1 MATSHTPT
9 QQQASNEAALAALG
23 KVWRRRRWIAMGIL
37 ALTFPAA
44 ASFVFSLPDIY
55 SATATVLVN
64 PDGAQDA
71 AAGSGGVTDENRL
84 DSVSEAVLSRGRL
97 LDLVTRFELY
107 PELRRTSSM
116 DTVLARM
123 RQDIRLER
131 KSGEQQWG
139 QDPTFAFMLTYQ
151 GWDPQTVARV
161 TNALAS
167 SYVDENNRMRT
178 RQATDTVESLSAQL
192 NEIKQKLD
200 AQEQKIN
207 AFKDSH
213 LGELPEQQAANLST
227 LQQLNVQSQE
237 NSVNLSQALQRRETL
252 LKQMTDS
259 GDADLA
265 QLEQELASLR
275 TRYTDM
281 YPDVVRVKQ
290 QIANLKRTQVDQGG
304 AAKPASPLQ
313 QQYQSLETEI
323 KSYKQEE
330 GRLRSEISA
339 YQGRVDN
346 VPLRAQQLQALT
358 QGYGEIQDVYSSLL
372 KRYEQARLAQAPQ
385 GAVTGQY
392 RVLEPA
398 IPPTDASGPAR
409 MRLLLM
415 SLVLCLGLAGAAV
428 LLAEQLDASFHS
440 VDDLRAFTRVP
451 VLVSIPRIV
460 TTDDV
465 WRRRLRFGTAII
477 SMVVVLLVAA
487 ELSSLLGRGN
497 EHLVWMLSR
506 HAS

>member
-1 MATSHTPT
+1 MHIRQP
-9 QQQASNEAALAALG
+9 SNEAALAALG
-23 KVWRRRRWIAMGIL
+23 KLWRRRRWIAIGIVV
-37 ALTFPAA
+37 LTYPAA
-44 ASFVFSLPDIY
+44 ASFVYALPNIY

-64 PDGAQDA
+64 PDGAQA
-71 AAGSGGVTDENRL
+71 AASGSGSVTDENQL

-97 LDLVTRFELY
+97 LDLVARFDLY

-116 DTVLARM
+116 DTVLGRM

-139 QDPTFAFMLTYQ
+139 QDPTFAFTLTYQ
-151 GWDPQTVARV
+151 GWDPQIVAKV

-192 NEIKQKLD
+192 NVIKQKLD
-200 AQEQKIN
+200 AQEQKID

-213 LGELPEQQAANLST
+213 MGELPEQQTANLST
-227 LQQLNVQSQE
+227 LLQLNTQLHE
-237 NSVNLSQALQRRETL
+237 NGESLTQALQRRENL

-259 GDADLA
+259 GDADLS

-275 TRYTDM
+275 TRYTEL

-290 QIANLKRTQVDQGG
+290 QIANLKHTQADQGG
-304 AAKPASPLQ
+304 AAKAVSPLQ
-313 QQYQSLETEI
+313 QQYQSLEAEI
-323 KSYKQEE
+323 KSYTQET
-330 GRLRSEISA
+330 GRLRGEIAA
-339 YQGRVDN
+339 YQGRVDK

-385 GAVTGQY
+385 GGITGQY

-398 IPPTDASGPAR
+398 IPPIDASGPAR
-409 MRLLLM
+409 MRLLFM

-428 LLAEQLDASFHS
+428 LLAEQFDASFHHI
-440 VDDLRAFTRVP
+440 DDLRAFTRVP

-460 TTDDV
+460 TTSDI
-465 WRRRLRFGTAII
+465 WRRRLRYGSAII
-477 SMVVVLLVAA
+477 SVLVALLVVA
-487 ELSSLLGRGN
+487 EVSSLLGRGN
-497 EHLVWMLSR
+497 ERLVWMLSR
-506 HAS
+506 HGS